1 MQPRWTRGHA
11 FRSVALYPADACSVQ
26 WPVGAPVPGVAR
38 RAATGAQDTRPSGV
52 AGVAAAAGAGRSAS
66 VSRSS
71 TCVT

>member
-26 WPVGAPVPGVAR
+26 WPAGAPVPGGAR

-52 AGVAAAAGAGRSAS
+52 AGAAGGAGRSAS